1 MCIKLV
7 IRKLLFTFLLLL
19 TGASSFSQLPYT
31 FERLNTESG
40 LPTNTIKGLQFD
52 EKHRFL
58 WIATES
64 GIVRY
69 NGHNFQRFGDQ
80 EEKSILNNRVV
91 YFSKAENGTLF
102 GKFVDATSFSIN
114 KNNVLIGKT
123 TLKNNIL
130 NEFIENKYQ
139 LILNKSNIEV
149 FSNNFN
155 TYKINDEVF
164 SINERYLIR
173 FKKNRV
179 DSLFLFDKDVQ
190 GFQMGNR
197 LFIINDKNILSEIEI
212 SKTIS
217 SSKTLVTVKKVDHCE
232 KYFKSEDVI
241 KVFQDSPLDDTFI
254 IISNKLYR
262 ISYSGNGFSFEFLLD
277 NLPIN
282 EYYKFIQFDKS
293 TGTIYIGTDNR
304 GVIVCSPKYFKRILP
319 NNTLQNTSTSA
330 YAQVLLKNGNIQVND
345 GSIFG
350 TSNTISPIIFDKK
363 AGPAT
368 FISSTNVLYY
378 TNSNGIIEYDL
389 NKSKILRET
398 KSEFSNRNAF
408 IEVDNIIYSINDK
421 GVIKKNKNNEWE
433 YVLKFKWTPLNFIV
447 YEVKREGLHDLLIA
461 SSDGIYKYNLQK
473 NSFKLFYRDRSKANF
488 RSIYKMGDY
497 FLFGTYGGGVY
508 MYKQDTI
515 KKVPYDPKGYLK
527 FPHCFIEDDHQN
539 IWASSNKGL
548 FSSPIKSLQDFWK
561 YGPGKISFRYFGKF
575 DGIDVLE
582 MNGGCSPCILK
593 LPNGDF
599 SIPGIDGLIQFNPNN
614 LNQLNYLNIKPNV
627 YLDKII
633 IDDKITSFEAFN
645 LPLSRKTK
653 SIDFQLGI
661 SGMLSE
667 ENVVVEYKFGLNEIW
682 KRISIKN
689 PIIHLDK
696 TSYGQNELYLRWR
709 NTASADFGSID
720 YPFYVNYPNAVHPL
734 MILAY
739 FLIIIFL
746 IYLYVKIKTTIYQK
760 RQRELEAEVNSKTKS
775 LLSINKYLTERNQ
788 SKEQVLAIMNHDVLT
803 PLKYLHMTA
812 NSLKDKIDD
821 IDLKK
826 SIQQI
831 ASTSKGLEYL
841 TRNMLNWVKYDNTIK
856 LSNKQE
862 LDIHSLVNDL
872 IDFIIPFIGEKD
884 IQIENRIPIETKI
897 QNWPDA
903 LRVLIYNILIN
914 AIISTEKGNISIS
927 ILQKEFY
934 YLIIIN
940 DTGVGMSP
948 SMAKYLITGKSKDQV
963 ENLPKYKK
971 GNGVGY
977 QIIRNVIKLMRAK
990 LKIDSIENKGTTVSI
1005 FFVN

>member
-19 TGASSFSQLPYT
+19 TGAFSFSQLPYT

-69 NGHNFQRFGDQ
+69 NGHNFQSFGDQ

-139 LILNKSNIEV
+139 LILNKSNTEV

-164 SINERYLIR
+164 SINEGYLLR

-179 DSLFLFDKDVQ
+179 DSLFLLDKDVQ

-217 SSKTLVTVKKVDHCE
+217 SRKTLVTVKKVDHCE

-350 TSNTISPIIFDKK
+350 SAKLSSPIIFDKK
-363 AGPAT
+363 SGPAT
-368 FISSTNVLYY
+368 FISSRNVLYY

-389 NKSKILRET
+389 IKSKILKET
-398 KSEFSNRNAF
+398 KSEFTNRNAF

-461 SSDGIYKYNLQK
+461 SSDGIYKYNLKK
-473 NSFKLFYRDRSKANF
+473 NSLKLFYRDRSKANF

-548 FSSPIKSLQDFWK
+548 FSSPIKSLQDFWE

-614 LNQLNYLNIKPNV
+614 LNKLNYLNIKPSV

-667 ENVVVEYKFGLNEIW
+667 ENVVVEYKFALNENW

-709 NTASADFGSID
+709 NTASAEFGSID

-746 IYLYVKIKTTIYQK
+746 IYLYVRIKTTIYQK
-760 RQRELEAEVNSKTKS
+760 RQRELESEVSLKTKS
-775 LLSINKYLTERNQ
+775 LLNINKYLTERNQ
-788 SKEQVLAIMNHDVLT
+788 AKEQVLAIMNHDVLT

-812 NSLKDKIDD
+812 NSLTEKIDD
-821 IDLKK
+821 VDLKK

-841 TRNMLNWVKYDNTIK
+841 TRNMLNWVKFDNTNK
-856 LSNKQE
+856 LLNKQE

-872 IDFIIPFIGEKD
+872 IDFIIPFIAEKE
-884 IQIENRIPIETKI
+884 IQITNKIPIGTKI
-897 QNWPDA
+897 QNWPEA
-903 LRVLIYNILIN
+903 LRVLIYNILMN
-914 AIISTEKGNISIS
+914 AIISTEKGKITILIEQRVSDYS
-927 ILQKEFY
+927 ILVQ
-934 YLIIIN
+934 
-940 DTGVGMSP
+940 DTGVGMSK
-948 SMAKYLITGKSKDQV
+948 SMARYLITGKSKDEV

-977 QIIRNVIKLMRAK
+977 QIIRNIIKLMKAK
-990 LKIDSIENKGTTVSI
+990 LQIDSIENKGTTVSI
-1005 FFVN
+1005 FFFS